1 VSKQT
6 APAEFRSVGRPR
18 RGAGGWNLDSF
29 EGDGGITKLA
39 SQLTEAQERRLAE
52 IAARLNI
59 PAESLAEAAVREL
72 VDQSEGDFDQVAKR
86 LLEKNRKLHER
97 LR

>member
-1 VSKQT
+1 MKI
-6 APAEFRSVGRPR
+6 A
-18 RGAGGWNLDSF
+18 
-29 EGDGGITKLA
+29 I
-39 SQLTEAQERRLAE
+39 QLSDAQERRLAE

-72 VDQSEGDFDQVAKR
+72 VDPSEGEFDRVADR
-86 LLEKNRKLHER
+86 LLEKNRELYER